1 MAAEFRTD
9 VKHDFDLEVVLDA
22 FNSCNLPDNSLNL
35 DYYVAGYQEL
45 CRFFKLSGKLFG
57 FVASELESKI
67 QILKTHRKSENGNA
81 YETIQSMVD
90 FEVTN
95 GITKVSG
102 SPPSGSRTLLRLHR
116 ALGFISEFMD
126 RLAKSDDDAKTSVIA
141 SEVYKETLG
150 LYHPWVIQKMAG
162 FAMYMLP
169 SRRQLIDTMCK
180 QNYEKALNTLP
191 KVVDALKPIYNVTQE
206 LYESNDLLNLP

>member
-9 VKHDFDLEVVLDA
+9 VKHDFDLEVVLDS
-22 FNSCNLPDNSLNL
+22 FKNCRSQDNSLKL
-35 DYYVAGYQEL
+35 DPYVTGYQEL

-57 FVASELESKI
+57 FVASDLESKI
-67 QILKTHRKSENGNA
+67 TILKTHRKSENGNA
-81 YETIQSMVD
+81 YETIQSMID

-95 GITKVSG
+95 GITKVSRT
-102 SPPSGSRTLLRLHR
+102 PPSGSRTLLRLHR

-126 RLAKSDDDAKTSVIA
+126 RIAKSDDDAKTSVIA

-150 LYHPWVIQKMAG
+150 LYHPWVVQKMAG
-162 FAMYMLP
+162 LAMYMLP

-191 KVVDALKPIYNVTQE
+191 HVVATMKPIYSITQE
-206 LYESNDLLNLP
+206 LYETNDLLNLP